1 MHKLL
6 IRQLKKNFGIK
17 IKSGDKI
24 PDELSSFIKSVND
37 VYCQY
42 DLDLSTLERSL
53 DVSSRELNERN
64 KKISESFEELKILK
78 EKSEAANNAKTTF
91 LANMSHELRTPLNA
105 IIGLSEIIKED
116 MEEDDFIVDEDSI
129 NSIIRINKSGKHL
142 LNLISDI
149 LDMSNIESGKMK
161 LIIKRFSLEDCIKEV
176 VSVFDEIANKNN
188 NKIIINTDETI
199 GFVNNDSN
207 KVKQILNNL
216 INNSCKFTKNGKIIV
231 KTSICKKDSNF
242 IIISVE
248 DTGVGISEKK
258 IKDLFNTFTQANDT
272 INKEYSGTGIGL
284 SITKKIV
291 NLMGGNVYVKSIE
304 NEGSVFLISIPRDVK
319 V

>member
-284 SITKKIV
+284 
-291 NLMGGNVYVKSIE
+291 
-304 NEGSVFLISIPRDVK
+304 
-319 V
+319 